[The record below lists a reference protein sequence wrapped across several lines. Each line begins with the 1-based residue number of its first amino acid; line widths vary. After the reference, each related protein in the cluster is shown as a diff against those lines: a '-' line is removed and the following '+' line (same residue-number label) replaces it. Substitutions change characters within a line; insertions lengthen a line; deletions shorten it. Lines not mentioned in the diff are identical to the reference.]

1 MYKIFCYSKSNL
13 PKGLSSQCYTIAI
26 AKPIISANLI
36 KKTAFSILLQCFL
49 ILFSISAYSNST
61 NRNLSEN
68 SVNNSFNFSPLCGP
82 TDTIC
87 KGDTVTLSASNPF
100 ALSYSWTPGYN
111 ISSLT
116 IPNPKV
122 YPNQTTT
129 YHVTIYGITNN
140 LIPNGDFS
148 QGNTGFTSGYT
159 YTTNLWPEATYY
171 VGTNPFTY
179 HANFA
184 PCTDHTTGTGNMM
197 IVNGASVTNTNIWQK
212 NVTVN
217 PYSIY
222 VFSCWLTSVTPTFP
236 AELQFFVNGVQI
248 GAVFNATP
256 INCNWNM
263 FYNTWPSGAATTA
276 NIAIKNQ
283 NSALSG
289 NDFAID
295 DLYFAELIEIYDSTK
310 IVVEK
315 PVISLG
321 NDTSICKGDTL
332 TLSPGMGFAQY
343 LWSNNST
350 LTSLKAAT
358 TGNYWVKVTTQ
369 SGCKASDTVHL
380 TINPLPIITTKND
393 TICIG
398 DTANLFASGANSYIW
413 SNGLTSQTISVHPTI
428 TTNYNVI
435 ATSNAGCKDS
445 SFATALVHQL
455 PIIDITPPQ
464 TVCEG
469 NAATLTAS
477 GGIYYLWDNGKST
490 ATINV
495 NPSINTSFNVEVTDT
510 NGCKND
516 TLTSVSVI
524 PNPIAIITADVD
536 SVCVGNPIVLSASGG
551 NSFRWNNNEHTSS
564 IKVYPTLPTTYSC
577 TVSNTINGTICSNT
591 SNYSVYAEDCNTLY
605 IPNAFTTKG
614 ITQTFKPIGIFPSD
628 TEYYFAIFN
637 KWGQLIFETTNFE
650 IGWDGSYNGERVQY
664 GVYVYYVKVRFGG
677 QLRSFERKGIVTFIE

>member
-1 MYKIFCYSKSNL
+1 MKSIL
-13 PKGLSSQCYTIAI
+13 QKGLSAHCFAMAI
-26 AKPIISANLI
+26 TKQISFAFFL
-36 KKTAFSILLQCFL
+36 KKYVLSILLQCFL
-49 ILFSISAYSNST
+49 ILFSISAYSNAS
-61 NRNLSEN
+61 NINLN
-68 SVNNSFNFSPLCGP
+68 SKNINKSCNYLFLTGP

-87 KGDTVTLSASNPF
+87 MGDTVTLSATNPF

-122 YPNQTTT
+122 FPNQTTT

-140 LIPNGDFS
+140 LIPNGNFS
-148 QGNTGFTSGYT
+148 QGNTGFTSGYI
-159 YTTNLWPEATYY
+159 YQSNLWPEATYY
-171 VGTNPFTY
+171 IGTNPFTY

-236 AELQFFVNGVQI
+236 AALQFFVNGVQI

-276 NIAIKNQ
+276 NIEIKNQ

-315 PVISLG
+315 PVINLG

-332 TLSPGMGFAQY
+332 TLSPGTGFAQY

-358 TGNYWVKVTTQ
+358 TGNYWVKVTTPN
-369 SGCKASDTVHL
+369 GCKAYDTVHL
-380 TINPLPIITTKND
+380 TVNPLPLITTKND
-393 TICIG
+393 TICTG
-398 DTANLFASGANSYIW
+398 DTANLFVSGANSYLW
-413 SNGLTSQTISVHPTI
+413 SNGLTSQTIKVHPTI

-445 SFATALVHQL
+445 SFATAIIHQ
-455 PIIDITPPQ
+455 PPKVDITPPQ
-464 TVCEG
+464 TICEG
-469 NAATLTAS
+469 NTASLAAS
-477 GGIYYLWDNGKST
+477 GGIFYLWNNGQTT
-490 ATINV
+490 ASINV
-495 NPSINTSFNVEVTDT
+495 NPSINTSFFVEVTDT

-516 TLTSVSVI
+516 TSTSVSII
-524 PNPIAIITADVD
+524 PKPIAVITADID

-551 NSFRWNNNEHTSS
+551 NSFRWNNNEHSSS
-564 IKVYPTLPTTYSC
+564 IIVYPTMPTTYSC

-591 SNYSVYAEDCNTLY
+591 SNYSVFAEDCNTIY
-605 IPNAFTTKG
+605 IPNAFSSKG
-614 ITQTFKPIGIFPSD
+614 ITKIFKPVGIFPSN

-637 KWGQLIFETTNFE
+637 KWGQIIFESTNYE
-650 IGWDGSYNGERVQY
+650 IGWDGTFKGERVQY
-664 GVYVYYVKVRFGG
+664 GVYVYYVRVRFGG